1 SSTVALVTGST
12 RGLELAIVQAL
23 CQAFKWDVYLSAWDV
38 KRGAMVV
45 EDLQWGGLK
54 PRLLQLDITDP
65 ANILAAWQHFMKEY
79 GGLDVLIN
87 NARINTFSKPNSS
100 PQETCAM
107 SFFLSMCV
115 LRTSRPFSNDIAE
128 EELVALKCFVA
139 EAKAG
144 DHISKG
150 WPNSGDGL
158 SKIGLMALRDTPE
171 RIQLNPCCLG
181 WVKSDISYTNGTRTP
196 AEVLDTP
203 VHLITGA
210 VKYVVLQGQP

>member
-1 SSTVALVTGST
+1 ESKVALVTGST

-79 GGLDVLIN
+79 GGLDVRNYTLLI
-87 NARINTFSKPNSS
+87 
-100 PQETCAM
+100 
-107 SFFLSMCV
+107 FFLSMCV

>member
-1 SSTVALVTGST
+1 LAVALVTGST

-87 NARINTFSKPNSS
+87 NAQGDPASFDMCNELLPLHVCS
-100 PQETCAM
+100 PDLQ
-107 SFFLSMCV
+107 
-115 LRTSRPFSNDIAE
+115 
-128 EELVALKCFVA
+128 LVALKCFVA

>member
-1 SSTVALVTGST
+1 MVALVTGST

-87 NARINTFSKPNSS
+87 NAQGDPASFGNMCNELLPLHVCS
-100 PQETCAM
+100 PDLQ
-107 SFFLSMCV
+107 
-115 LRTSRPFSNDIAE
+115 
-128 EELVALKCFVA
+128 LVALKCFVA